1 VPRKKSSTLTE
12 AELRVMEVLWRK
24 RRATVAEV
32 TADLG
37 PPPLAYN
44 SVLTTMRILEQKGYT
59 GHEEAGRAYAYHPLV
74 ERDAAAGSAVG
85 QVVSKFFGN
94 NAGALALRL
103 IENERPSD
111 DELARLRSL
120 IEHYEEGR

>member
-1 VPRKKSSTLTE
+1 MPRKRSTTLTE

-24 RRATVAEV
+24 NRATVAEV

-44 SVLTTMRILEQKGYT
+44 SVLTTMRILERKGYL
-59 GHEEAGRAYAYHPLV
+59 GHEEAGRAYLYHPLV
-74 ERDAAAGSAVG
+74 ERETAARSAVG

-94 NAGALALRL
+94 NAGELALRL

>member
-1 VPRKKSSTLTE
+1 MPRKKSSTLTE
-12 AELRVMEVLWRK
+12 AELRVMEVIWRK
-24 RRATVAEV
+24 TRATVAEV

-44 SVLTTMRILEQKGYT
+44 SVLTTMRILDQKGYL
-59 GHEEAGRAYAYHPLV
+59 GHDEVARAYAYYPLV
-74 ERDAAAGSAVG
+74 EREAAAQSAVG

-111 DELARLRSL
+111 DELSRLRAL
-120 IEHYEEGR
+120 IESYEETR

>member
-1 VPRKKSSTLTE
+1 MPRKKSTTLTE
-12 AELRVMEVLWRK
+12 AELRVMEVIWRK
-24 RRATVAEV
+24 NRATVAEV

-44 SVLTTMRILEQKGYT
+44 SVLTTMRILEQKGYL

-74 ERDAAAGSAVG
+74 ERETAARSAVG

-94 NAGALALRL
+94 NAGELALRL

-120 IEHYEEGR
+120 IERYEEGR